1 MYIWI
6 ICCKKVGNNEDN
18 LNYWIVSG
26 PIYEGGEWTVKPII
40 PLSSGGRLARYWYQ
54 DRRKW
59 KLWYLSVPEPETED
73 EPSPSRPPPPPPA
86 ETTTGSRF
94 SVLHCLVCLIPAI
107 FRLPLSFLAPSQTTF
122 VVAMLFTFDVFL
134 SLSNF
139 FFHTSTFYFFSLA
152 LIKK

>member
-1 MYIWI
+1 M
-6 ICCKKVGNNEDN
+6 DAFS
-18 LNYWIVSG
+18 LIVSRLQQLSTSTMRNRLPSSRLVVLILWLVISTTEG
-26 PIYEGGEWTVKPII
+26 CLVLPI
-40 PLSSGGRLARYWYQ
+40 Q
-54 DRRKW
+54 
-59 KLWYLSVPEPETED
+59 
-73 EPSPSRPPPPPPA
+73 PPPPPPP

-134 SLSNF
+134 SLSTF